1 MSLDSL
7 KMFGIIQI
15 IIFSIFENVS
25 LGLDSF
31 CRVRLDFD
39 RIGKVTIC
47 KGWVWIWFAGFG

>member
-1 MSLDSL
+1 MSLDRL
-7 KMFGIIQI
+7 KFFGKIQI
-15 IIFSIFENVS
+15 IIFSIFENVC

-31 CRVRLDFD
+31 CRVCLDFD